1 MRIAM
6 QGRVYEIVELKDGEY
21 ILKRSDATDEP
32 LVRIKF
38 SAEASDFL
46 SSARTGIAKTMIEAG
61 LSHVE
66 ELVENELI
74 KHDVESDEVITQT
87 LH

>member
-1 MRIAM
+1 MSA
-6 QGRVYEIVELKDGEY
+6 RVYEIVELKDGEY
-21 ILKRSDATDEP
+21 ILKRSDASDEP

-38 SAEASDFL
+38 STEASDFL

-61 LSHVE
+61 LNHVE
-66 ELVENELI
+66 ELVEGELTR
-74 KHDVESDEVITQT
+74 HETDTEDRAART